1 VYFKTR
7 YANNINIERYHLE
20 GGSIMGEHDTLNVYT
35 DLHHGSKMGVEA
47 IDTLIK
53 KTENEDFKQELLEMQ
68 NEYKDVS
75 SKADMRIQKLGGVP
89 HELGPFTKM
98 STWISS
104 SVSTITDKSNAHLAE
119 MMIKGNHMGI
129 KETEDSIRNNPHA
142 DNDARSM
149 SEKFIRLQQEHI
161 SKMEQYIQ

>member
-1 VYFKTR
+1 MISEK
-7 YANNINIERYHLE
+7 
-20 GGSIMGEHDTLNVYT
+20 DTLNVYT

-53 KTENEDFKQELLEMQ
+53 QTEDENFKQDLLKIQ

-75 SKADMRIQKLGGVP
+75 SKADMKIQMLGGVP

-104 SVSTITDKSNAHLAE
+104 SVYTVGNKSNVHMAK

-129 KETEDSIRNNPHA
+129 KETEESIRNNPHA
-142 DNDARSM
+142 DDDAKFM
-149 SEKFIRLQQEHI
+149 SEQFIKLQQDHI
-161 SKMEQYIQ
+161 SKMEQYVQ